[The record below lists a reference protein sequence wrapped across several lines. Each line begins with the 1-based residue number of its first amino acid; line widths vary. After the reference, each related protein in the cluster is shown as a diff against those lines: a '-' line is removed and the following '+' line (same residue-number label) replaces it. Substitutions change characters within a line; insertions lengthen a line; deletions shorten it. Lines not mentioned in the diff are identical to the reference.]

1 MNQVDKIRK
10 GQLLY
15 VVLEGQTN
23 GVKTVEVIDI
33 RINNKKDIDPDRYVD
48 IVVRYLGSNIK
59 STVTFFPEDFNKII
73 FINENDAKEMLRKQ
87 KIQRN
92 KNGIFSTKQEC
103 DEWTE
108 KEHMFEK
115 IATFFEKERNWERM
129 KNCWYSN
136 GCSHD
141 FRELLKEAMELE

>member
-1 MNQVDKIRK
+1 MNQIDSIRK

-23 GVKTVEVIDI
+23 GVKAVEVIDI
-33 RINNKKDIDPDRYVD
+33 KINNKKDVDPDRYMD

-92 KNGIFSTKQEC
+92 KNGIFSTKQEY

-115 IATFFEKERNWERM
+115 ITTFFEKERNWERM

>member
-1 MNQVDKIRK
+1 MNQIDSIRK

-23 GVKTVEVIDI
+23 SVKAVEVIDI
-33 RINNKKDIDPDRYVD
+33 KINNKKDVDPDRYVD

-92 KNGIFSTKQEC
+92 KNGIFSSKQEY
-103 DEWTE
+103 DERTE

-115 IATFFEKERNWERM
+115 IATFFEKETNWERM

-141 FRELLKEAMELE
+141 FRELLKEAMELK